1 MPTAFGRAM
10 LAALDNPEE
19 TFRLGFDGGPL
30 GSYPCR
36 DFIAP
41 RPEEVDLLDG
51 LRLPAGAAILDYGC
65 GIGRHLAHLQ
75 HRNQQVRCFGIEI
88 CDGLGDHCQRTIG
101 PAENFVQ
108 SLDDL
113 PPGQSFDLIL
123 MMGNGLGVL
132 GDEDAAR
139 AGLARLISLLSPEGR
154 LVIETGPRAIDG
166 YRTSRLRIQ
175 WGPHHDPDFVWG
187 CAGETWIRQTLGTL
201 GCEVATFASRA
212 PGEAFFHAVASRE
225 QEPLETQAT

>member
-1 MPTAFGRAM
+1 M

-88 CDGLGDHCQRTIG
+88 CDGLRDHCQRTIG

-154 LVIETGPRAIDG
+154 LLIETGPHPSAIDG
-166 YRTSRLRIQ
+166 YRTSTLRIR
-175 WGPHHDPDFVWG
+175 WGPYQDPDCVWG
-187 CAGETWIRQTLGTL
+187 CAGETWMRQTLGTL
-201 GCEVATFASRA
+201 GCEVVTFPSDA
-212 PGEAFFHAVASRE
+212 PLAVSFHAVASRK
-225 QEPLETQAT
+225 QEPLETQATERWRA